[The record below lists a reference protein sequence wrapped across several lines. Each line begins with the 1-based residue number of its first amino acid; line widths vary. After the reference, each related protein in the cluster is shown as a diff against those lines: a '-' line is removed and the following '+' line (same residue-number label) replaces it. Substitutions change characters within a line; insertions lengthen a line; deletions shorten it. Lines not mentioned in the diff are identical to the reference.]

1 MVSTKAELR
10 FRELYESHHRAIVA
24 YFLRRM
30 SPEAAYDA
38 AEDVF
43 VVAWRRLDQV
53 PTGHRA
59 LPWLYGVAHRVL
71 ANHRRRVARAT
82 RLTERVAANPPA
94 PPAGTDV
101 EAVTR
106 VEAAAMLE
114 ALATLPPADQDVLLL
129 TYWEELPH
137 ADIGLILGCSTGAVH
152 VRRYRA
158 VRRLEN
164 ALRRS
169 GHERTEGPAFTSYR
183 RQEG

>member
-1 MVSTKAELR
+1 MGRSEAELR

-24 YFLRRM
+24 YFLRRV
-30 SPEAAYDA
+30 SVDAAYDA

-43 VVAWRRLDQV
+43 LVAWRRLDQV
-53 PTGHRA
+53 PRGARA

-82 RLTERVAANPPA
+82 RLTERIAANPPA
-94 PPAGTDV
+94 PPPGPAV

-106 VEAAAMLE
+106 VESAAMLA
-114 ALATLPPADQDVLLL
+114 ALATLLDADQEVLQL

-137 ADIGLILGCSTGAVH
+137 AEIGRILGCSTGAVH